1 MNTMPDDPTGFARML
16 LNDAR
21 AELRTDPRI
30 GPQADAE
37 LAAAL
42 RRLDEPLRVALAGT
56 LKSGKSTLLNALV
69 GEEIAPTDATECTRV
84 VTWFARSRGPWAAV
98 SRLDGRREELP
109 LRRRDGRLALELGGV
124 PEEDVDRVEVGWPS
138 SLLERYTIIDTPG
151 RSSNSREVSARTEA
165 FLDPD
170 DGDCPADAVV
180 YLMRSP
186 RSSDLA
192 LLHRLHEQAALGV
205 RGKGPLG
212 VIGVLS
218 RADEF
223 DGADPGALD
232 AARRE
237 SIRLAR
243 AAEMGGLRQDWLP
256 VSGLLAV
263 RGQTLRQ
270 SEFAALAALAALD
283 GDVRE
288 AALLSP
294 GRFLDAALPLTAG
307 ARDELVAG
315 FGLVG
320 IRAAVE
326 LILAGATD
334 APALA
339 LALVRRSGLDE
350 LREALANRFDDR
362 AGQLKAHSA
371 LRTLRGVLVGLARSG
386 GRGGSHPRLLRTV
399 DQALADTHA
408 FTELR
413 TLAGLAGL
421 PVAPATRD
429 ALEHVLGGRGLA
441 ATTRLGLPTGTDP
454 TQTAATALAAAR
466 HWRAQLDDPMID
478 GPARRTYLAAV
489 RSCEAVLA
497 HTPAFSER
505 SQRTSRS
512 DSRGPQCD
520 NRS

>member
-1 MNTMPDDPTGFARML
+1 MNTDPTGFARML

-30 GPQADAE
+30 GPEVDAE

-84 VTWFARSRGPWAAV
+84 VTWFARSRAPWAAV
-98 SRLDGRREELP
+98 ARTDGRREELA
-109 LRRRDGRLALELGGV
+109 LRRHDGRLALDLGGV
-124 PEEDVDRVEVGWPS
+124 PEDEVECLEVGWPS

-186 RSSDLA
+186 HSSDLA
-192 LLHRLHEQAALGV
+192 LLRRLHEQVGSDAG
-205 RGKGPLG
+205 GPLG

-218 RADEF
+218 RADEL
-223 DGADPGALD
+223 DGGDPGSLD

-237 SIRLAR
+237 SVRLGG
-243 AAEMGGLRQDWLP
+243 AAAMGGLRQDWIP

-270 SEFAALAALAALD
+270 SEFAALAVLAGLTASD
-283 GDVRE
+283 RE

-294 GRFLDAALPLTAG
+294 ARFLGAELSLNAAE
-307 ARDELVAG
+307 RDGLLGG
-315 FGLVG
+315 FGLGG

-326 LILAGATD
+326 LILDGATD

-339 LALVRRSGLDE
+339 RALVRRSGLDE
-350 LREALANRFDDR
+350 LREALANRFDGR
-362 AGQLKAHSA
+362 AGQLKAYSA
-371 LRTLRGVLVGLARSG
+371 LRTLRGVLVGLARAG
-386 GRGGSHPRLLRTV
+386 DRPQPRLLRMV
-399 DQALADTHA
+399 DQTLADTHS

-413 TLAGLAGL
+413 TLAGLAAL
-421 PVAPATRD
+421 PLAPATRD
-429 ALEHVLGGRGLA
+429 ALEYVLGGRGIA
-441 ATTRLGLPTGTDP
+441 ATVRLGLPGGAD
-454 TQTAATALAAAR
+454 QARVSATALAAAR

-478 GPARRTYLAAV
+478 GPTRRTYLAAV
-489 RSCEAVLA
+489 RSCEAVVA
-497 HTPAFSER
+497 
-505 SQRTSRS
+505 RTSVRVSARS
-512 DSRGPQCD
+512 
-520 NRS
+520 